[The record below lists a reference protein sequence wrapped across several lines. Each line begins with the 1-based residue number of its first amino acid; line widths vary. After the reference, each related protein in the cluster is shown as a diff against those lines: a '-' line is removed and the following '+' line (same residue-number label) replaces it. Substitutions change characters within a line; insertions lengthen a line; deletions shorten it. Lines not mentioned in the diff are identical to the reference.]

1 MSYDGGKGKGA
12 TSDED
17 KEVIWTRSHTAFY
30 TSSRMVAY
38 TLSEIEENSKQSVTL
53 FLTFFCSLPHL
64 FCVWVCIYDVSMER
78 DVQRHP
84 LRRDMGPSVSHFLIP
99 LSVFLDHF
107 SNYGYFNPCLKI

>member
-38 TLSEIEENSKQSVTL
+38 TLSEIEENSKQSKATCCFQRIIWATELRLEARAHLERPIL
-53 FLTFFCSLPHL
+53 FFFFFFSILA
-64 FCVWVCIYDVSMER
+64 R
-78 DVQRHP
+78 DF
-84 LRRDMGPSVSHFLIP
+84 GG
-99 LSVFLDHF
+99 LDLGDGGSEINF
-107 SNYGYFNPCLKI
+107 